1 MTCQSK
7 GSSRIV
13 NLKRILHTKM
23 KIMSSFA
30 PSCHDLYDWYYSVEH
45 RREMSKCFVH
55 TMDVNDNQNCLV
67 TNILQNIFFCI
78 LQKKESHTRN
88 SMRVSKWWQNFQT
101 TPLKEEERDYA
112 SCTKYLGFFKLQALV
127 YSISC
132 F

>member
-1 MTCQSK
+1 
-7 GSSRIV
+7 
-13 NLKRILHTKM
+13 M

-30 PSCHDLYDWYYSVEH
+30 PSCYDLYDWYYSEEH

-101 TPLKEEERDYA
+101 TPLKE
-112 SCTKYLGFFKLQALV
+112 
-127 YSISC
+127 
-132 F
+132 